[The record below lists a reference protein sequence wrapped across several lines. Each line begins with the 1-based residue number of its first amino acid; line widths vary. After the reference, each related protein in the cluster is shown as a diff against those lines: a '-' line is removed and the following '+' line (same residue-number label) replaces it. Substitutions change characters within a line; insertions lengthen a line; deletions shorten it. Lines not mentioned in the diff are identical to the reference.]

1 MARDYIQRM
10 DCVFC
15 TGVARSGDV
24 VLEDQRTWVVLHED
38 WSVRG
43 HAMVVWKV
51 HVENF
56 SDLTPEDAAH
66 FARVHR
72 RAEKAL
78 LDVTKA
84 DRAILMKLGIA
95 TPHLHLH
102 IYPVSAALDRD
113 AVMRVINGETRETR
127 DVAFVNALRSAC
139 AQPESW

>member
-10 DCVFC
+10 ECVFC
-15 TGVARSGDV
+15 RDVTRSGDV
-24 VLEDQRTWVVLHED
+24 VFEDERTWVVLHDD

-72 RAEKAL
+72 RAESAL
-78 LDVTKA
+78 LEVTKA

-102 IYPVSAALDRD
+102 IYPVMATLDRD
-113 AVMRVINGETRETR
+113 AVVRVINGETREAR
-127 DVAFVNALRSAC
+127 DDAFVDAMRAKLGFG
-139 AQPESW
+139 